1 MALTASLDAN
11 SPSLSREQYLPYD
24 RSRRFEI
31 TFGSCSL
38 HSSAIDSTTQTVAWA
53 DVSLTLSL
61 CVILRILTPNLPSA
75 YLVYHRCPRLTA
87 IGFESNLCFADHV
100 EPDGLMFG
108 RRAWTNTG
116 FGVLQPPSSMH
127 PGWSSSSLA
136 VAPFLRRVFGVLSVS
151 SSCPS
156 LLQAQARTEAH
167 RQ

>member
-11 SPSLSREQYLPYD
+11 SPSPSREQYLPYD

-53 DVSLTLSL
+53 DVCLTLSP

-75 YLVYHRCPRLTA
+75 YLVYHRCPQLTA

-108 RRAWTNTG
+108 RGAWTNTG
-116 FGVLQPPSSMH
+116 FGVRHPCFLVGHRAVLPSPH
-127 PGWSSSSLA
+127 FFAGCE
-136 VAPFLRRVFGVLSVS
+136 VLSVS

-167 RQ
+167 R